1 MNKTKAQLIVEKL
14 RKVGHKVRMGAGGM
28 PPLPFQ
34 GKMPRGPM
42 SGPMPGPHGPMGLH
56 TPNGAVAV
64 PMPFCPPQ
72 GGMPDHRGP
81 HGAVPA
87 PMPFRG
93 PHGGMPHHGPL
104 PREAL
109 LLTILEQDE
118 EGNGIRQKEIA
129 DAVGIHAPALSE
141 QIDRLEADR
150 YLERRANPEDKRS
163 TLIVLTEKGKARANE
178 VLDERRQAAEVFCA
192 GLTEEEQDT
201 LLQLLDK
208 LLSVQNREDA
218 AVKA

>member
-14 RKVGHKVRMGAGGM
+14 RKVGHRARMGTGGM
-28 PPLPFQ
+28 PPFPFR
-34 GKMPRGPM
+34 GKMPH
-42 SGPMPGPHGPMGLH
+42 GPMPGPHSPH
-56 TPNGAVAV
+56 GAIAV

-72 GGMPDHRGP
+72 GGMAERGP
-81 HGAVPA
+81 HGAGPV
-87 PMPFRG
+87 PMPFRS
-93 PHGGMPHHGPL
+93 PQREMPHHGPL
-104 PREAL
+104 PREVL

-118 EGNGIRQKEIA
+118 EGKGIRQKEIA
-129 DAVGIHAPALSE
+129 AAVGIHAPALSE

-201 LLQLLDK
+201 LLRLLDK
-208 LLSVQNREDA
+208 LLSGQNNEDV

>member
-1 MNKTKAQLIVEKL
+1 MVMNKTKAQLIVEKL
-14 RKVGHKVRMGAGGM
+14 RKVGHRARMGAGGM
-28 PPLPFQ
+28 PPFLFG
-34 GKMPRGPM
+34 GKMPHGPI
-42 SGPMPGPHGPMGLH
+42 PGPHRPMSPH
-56 TPNGAVAV
+56 GAIAV

-72 GGMPDHRGP
+72 GDMADQRGP
-81 HGAVPA
+81 HEAGPV
-87 PMPFRG
+87 PMPFRS
-93 PHGGMPHHGPL
+93 PHGEMPRHGLL
-104 PREAL
+104 PREVL
-109 LLTILEQDE
+109 LLTILELDE

-129 DAVGIHAPALSE
+129 AAVGIHAPALSE

-178 VLDERRQAAEVFCA
+178 VLDERRQAAEFFCA

-208 LLSVQNREDA
+208 LLSKQNDEN
-218 AVKA
+218 AVVKS

>member
-1 MNKTKAQLIVEKL
+1 MIMNKTKAQLIVEKL
-14 RKVGHKVRMGAGGM
+14 RKAGHKARMGIGGIPPFPFGERM
-28 PPLPFQ
+28 PH
-34 GKMPRGPM
+34 GAMPNRQGPM
-42 SGPMPGPHGPMGLH
+42 CPQSPH
-56 TPNGAVAV
+56 GAVAV

-72 GGMPDHRGP
+72 GEMPDQRVP
-81 HGAVPA
+81 HGLGPV
-87 PMPFRG
+87 PMPFRS
-93 PHGGMPHHGPL
+93 PHGRMPHQGFL
-104 PREAL
+104 PREVL

-118 EGNGIRQKEIA
+118 EGKGIRQKEIA
-129 DAVGIHAPALSE
+129 AAVGIHAPALSE

-178 VLDERRQAAEVFCA
+178 VLDERRQSAEVFCA

-208 LLSVQNREDA
+208 LLSGQNSDN
-218 AVKA
+218 AVAKA